1 MLKKLLKYLYMYKM
15 YIMKLMNCFICL
27 LVMNDRYISK
37 YKLSDNLE
45 IKLMLEYFLNLFF
58 KVIIIY

>member
-27 LVMNDRYISK
+27 LVMNNKYISK

>member
-1 MLKKLLKYLYMYKM
+1 MYKM

-27 LVMNDRYISK
+27 LVMNNKYISK

-45 IKLMLEYFLNLFF
+45 IKLMLENFLNLFF

>member
-1 MLKKLLKYLYMYKM
+1 MLKKLLKYIYMYKM

-27 LVMNDRYISK
+27 LVMNNKYISK